1 MKSIIT
7 NNSISICSDYA
18 TADIENEIIKR
29 NINILLEKIKYL
41 LLFIPSLL
49 GLQKKKKGKNSRDV
63 TEQYLVGPSGV
74 DPSPISSTLDPLRS
88 T

>member
-49 GLQKKKKGKNSRDV
+49 GLQKKKKK
-63 TEQYLVGPSGV
+63 EK
-74 DPSPISSTLDPLRS
+74 TLEM
-88 T
+88 

>member
-29 NINILLEKIKYL
+29 NINILLEKNQIFVTFHSFTSWL
-41 LLFIPSLL
+41 T
-49 GLQKKKKGKNSRDV
+49 KKKKK
-63 TEQYLVGPSGV
+63 E
-74 DPSPISSTLDPLRS
+74 ITLEV
-88 T
+88 